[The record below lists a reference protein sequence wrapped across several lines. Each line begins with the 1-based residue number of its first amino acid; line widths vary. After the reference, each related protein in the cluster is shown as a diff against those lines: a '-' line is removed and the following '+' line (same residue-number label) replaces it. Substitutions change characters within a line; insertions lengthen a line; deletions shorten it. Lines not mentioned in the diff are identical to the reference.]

1 MPGSKREVN
10 NAKEEGVTFLFN
22 RQPVEILG
30 TDHVEAVHFLT
41 TRLGAPDDK
50 GRRIPEIVPGT
61 EEIIPADAVI
71 IAFGF
76 KPSPAPWFTDFNI
89 ATDHLGRVIVD
100 NDNPFQTTNPKVFAG
115 GDMVHGSDLVVTA
128 VYEGREAAYSMIR
141 YLGVKV
147 DE

>member
-1 MPGSKREVN
+1 
-10 NAKEEGVTFLFN
+10 
-22 RQPVEILG
+22 
-30 TDHVEAVHFLT
+30 LT
-41 TRLGAPDDK
+41 TRLGAPDAK

-76 KPSPAPWFTDFNI
+76 KASPAPWFAEFDI
-89 ATDHLGRVIVD
+89 VTDHLGLVAVNQD
-100 NDNPFQTTNPKVFAG
+100 YPFQTSNPKVFAG

-128 VYEGREAAYSMIR
+128 VYEGREAAYSMLD
-141 YLGVKV
+141 YLGVTR